1 MFSISVQSQDFDVG
15 QEYQALIAEDLQAG
29 AVVFFVG
36 RVRDL
41 NLGESVTGLTL
52 EHYPGMTEK
61 ALKNILEEARSR
73 WSLQGARIVHRIGSL
88 TLGEQIVFVA
98 ATSAHREQA
107 FAAAEFMM
115 DFLKSRAPFWK
126 REERKQ
132 GEAVWLDAKG
142 ADAERA
148 KRW

>member
-1 MFSISVQSQDFDVG
+1 MFSVAVQQQDFDVG
-15 QEYQALIAEDLQAG
+15 QEYQALIQNDLQAG
-29 AVVFFVG
+29 AAVFFVG

-61 ALKNILEEARSR
+61 ALQDIIEEARER
-73 WSLQGARIVHRIGSL
+73 WQLQAARIVHRVGYL
-88 TLGEQIVFVA
+88 GLGEQIVFVA
-98 ATSAHREQA
+98 ATSVHREQA

-115 DFLKSRAPFWK
+115 DFLKTRAPFWK
-126 REERKQ
+126 REERKV
-132 GEAVWLDAKG
+132 GSLWLEAKTS
-142 ADAERA
+142 DAERA